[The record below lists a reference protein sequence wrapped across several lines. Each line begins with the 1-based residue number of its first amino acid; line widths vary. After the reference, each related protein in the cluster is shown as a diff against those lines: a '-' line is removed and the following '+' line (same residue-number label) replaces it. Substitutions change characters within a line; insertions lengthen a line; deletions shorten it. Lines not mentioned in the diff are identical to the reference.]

1 MTHKTWRGVQW
12 VYMGLLLLAWAL
24 RLPPLLRSPLHP
36 DEALYGYWGLLISHG
51 RDVWLKSVPVYK
63 PPLLPYVVASSQLLF
78 GDASWAV
85 RLPGLIAGVLTVPLA
100 GALARA
106 LYKDRWTGAMA
117 AAGVVLSPFAV
128 VLSGTAFPDPVV
140 VALGLAAC
148 LAAARGRTRW
158 GGLLG
163 GLSFAAKQTGLV
175 WLPLLILIRITR
187 FDFQDAGRRFPLS
200 IIGCWVL
207 VVALVFGWDA
217 ARISQ
222 GATSFWQVGVVGYGG
237 LRLIWPQELLSRLQ
251 GWCELIRYVFASPI
265 VNGLLVVGL
274 PALAAIGIFRH
285 PGERDSLADILLTFF
300 VLFYFL
306 FHWLMAL
313 PIWDRYLLPVVPV
326 LAVLLGRVGRR
337 AASWLSFLSSSWRVV
352 VVFFLLMVFLS
363 VPAFQAIASR
373 YPIGQERA
381 AYEGIEDVISFLS
394 ELPEGS
400 VVYHHWLGWQYRYG
414 LWDAPVYLAYWPN
427 PAWLARDV
435 EVFGGREP
443 RYIVFPE
450 WESSARI
457 EYALD
462 AIGYVLDPVLTA
474 ARSNGARSFTVYR
487 LARSL
492 D

>member
-1 MTHKTWRGVQW
+1 V
-12 VYMGLLLLAWAL
+12 GLLLLAWAL

-36 DEALYGYWGLLISHG
+36 DEALYGYWGLLISQG
-51 RDVWLKSVPVYK
+51 RDVWLKNVPVYK
-63 PPLLPYVVASSQLLF
+63 PPLLPYIVASSQLLF
-78 GDASWAV
+78 GNASWAV
-85 RLPGLIAGVLTVPLA
+85 RLPGLVAGVLTVPLA

-106 LYKDRWTGAMA
+106 LYEDRWTAAIA
-117 AAGVVLSPFAV
+117 AAGVALSPFAV

-148 LAAARGRTRW
+148 VAAARGRARW
-158 GGLLG
+158 SGLLG

-175 WLPLLILIRITR
+175 WLPLLILIRTAR
-187 FDFQDAGRRFPLS
+187 FDSQDGRCQFPFS
-200 IIGCWVL
+200 IIGCWAL

-217 ARISQ
+217 VRIWQ
-222 GATSFWQVGVVGYGG
+222 GATSFWQLGVVGYGG
-237 LRLIWPQELLSRLQ
+237 LRLIWPQELLSRLR
-251 GWCELIRYVFASPI
+251 GWCELIRYVFTSPI
-265 VNGLLVVGL
+265 VNGLLFVGL
-274 PALAAIGIFRH
+274 PTLVAIGILRH
-285 PGERDSLADILLTFF
+285 PGGRGSLADILLTFF

-326 LAVLLGRVGRR
+326 LAVLVGRVGRR
-337 AASWLSFLSSSWRVV
+337 AASRLSFLSSSWQVGVV
-352 VVFFLLMVFLS
+352 SLLLMVFLS
-363 VPAFQAIASR
+363 VPAFQASTGR

-381 AYEGIEDVISFLS
+381 AYEGIEDVISFLA

-400 VVYHHWLGWQYRYG
+400 VVYHHWLGWQYRYA

-427 PAWLARDV
+427 PAWLVRDV

-457 EYALD
+457 EYSLD

>member
-1 MTHKTWRGVQW
+1 VQW

-474 ARSNGARSFTVYR
+474 PRSNGARSFTVYR

>member
-1 MTHKTWRGVQW
+1 MRW
-12 VYMGLLLLAWAL
+12 VYVGLLLLAWAL

-36 DEALYGYWGLLISHG
+36 DEALYGYWGLLISQG

-85 RLPGLIAGVLTVPLA
+85 RLPGLVAGVLTVPLA

-117 AAGVVLSPFAV
+117 AAGVVVSPFAV

-187 FDFQDAGRRFPLS
+187 FDSQDADRRFPLS
-200 IIGCWVL
+200 IIGCWML

-265 VNGLLVVGL
+265 VNGLLLVGL
-274 PALAAIGIFRH
+274 PALVAIGIFRH

-306 FHWLMAL
+306 FHWLVAL
-313 PIWDRYLLPVVPV
+313 PIWDRYLLPVVPA

-337 AASWLSFLSSSWRVV
+337 AASWLSFLSSSWRVG

-400 VVYHHWLGWQYRYG
+400 VVYHHWLGWRYRYG

-457 EYALD
+457 EYTLD
-462 AIGYVLDPVLTA
+462 AIGYALDPVLTA